1 MTRVWMSLQTKE
13 KNHYV
18 IRLIAG
24 IAGIILLAFL
34 LVFLCA
40 RIMIELDEYKE
51 IVSLLMC
58 IGVTGLII
66 SFSVWLGRTL
76 QRDAMIFY
84 EDPTGRLYVSDVR
97 QYIGYRRGIIGAV
110 QMALLTQRELAGLKK
125 QVERQGFCSD
135 GMTEILKVDVM
146 KEHSGSYSLVC
157 RVKYGEKRTG
167 RRTYILGKGYDNES
181 QLLYVLERKKKW
193 ENSVEIAKS
202 RKPICIFLS
211 FLVFCIFAVLCLFSH
226 PYFAKLPQEMYFP
239 SLGCAFAAFCCM
251 IYFTVQY
258 RRGESAGR

>member
-193 ENSVEIAKS
+193 ENSVEIEKS
-202 RKPICIFLS
+202 RKPIYIFFS
-211 FLVFCIFAVLCLFSH
+211 FFVFCIFAVLCFCSH
-226 PYFAKLPQEMYFP
+226 PYFEKLPQDIYFP

-258 RRGESAGR
+258 RRGE

>member
-110 QMALLTQRELAGLKK
+110 QMSLLTQRELAGLKK
-125 QVERQGFCSD
+125 QVERQGGHSD

-146 KEHSGSYSLVC
+146 KEHPGFYSLVC
-157 RVKYGEKRTG
+157 RVKHGEKRTG

-193 ENSVEIAKS
+193 ENSVEIEKS
-202 RKPICIFLS
+202 RKPIYIFFAFS
-211 FLVFCIFAVLCLFSH
+211 CFVFLRYCVFAVIHILRNCRRIYIFRVWDVRLRH
-226 PYFAKLPQEMYFP
+226 FA
-239 SLGCAFAAFCCM
+239 
-251 IYFTVQY
+251 V
-258 RRGESAGR
+258 